1 MAVSTKIILR
11 KKSNKKGEYPLA
23 IRISKDRK
31 VSYIYL
37 GHYIDL
43 KYWDSKKGVLKRSH
57 PNYLHLKNFL
67 ETKLAEIGRTLLNL
81 QTENRDISSA
91 QLKNEVKASLSKKD
105 FFALANEYLDDLL
118 IRNKLNQLSSDRP
131 RVNHIK
137 LFCKKEHLPFKEINV
152 KFLKEFMY
160 FLRVKRKVSER
171 SIINNLIVVR
181 TIFNRG
187 IKSGLV
193 DRKFYPFGQG
203 KIVIRFPETEKIGL
217 NAREIKKIEN
227 IKNLN
232 DNEEHARNIWLF
244 SFYMAGIRAS
254 DIFQLKW
261 KDIIDDRLNYRMGKN
276 SKLVSLIIPKKA
288 QLILDSY
295 KEFKVS
301 DNDLIFPDLRSM
313 LENDEKLKWKKTKLA
328 IRKTNRN
335 INSVAL
341 KCGINKK
348 VSMHIARHSF
358 GNIAG
363 NQIPIQILQQLYR
376 HSSITTTMMYQSNF
390 INSETDRA
398 LQKVVNF

>member
-1 MAVSTKIILR
+1 
-11 KKSNKKGEYPLA
+11 
-23 IRISKDRK
+23 
-31 VSYIYL
+31 
-37 GHYIDL
+37 
-43 KYWDSKKGVLKRSH
+43 
-57 PNYLHLKNFL
+57 
-67 ETKLAEIGRTLLNL
+67 
-81 QTENRDISSA
+81 
-91 QLKNEVKASLSKKD
+91 
-105 FFALANEYLDDLL
+105 
-118 IRNKLNQLSSDRP
+118 
-131 RVNHIK
+131 
-137 LFCKKEHLPFKEINV
+137 
-152 KFLKEFMY
+152 
-160 FLRVKRKVSER
+160 
-171 SIINNLIVVR
+171 
-181 TIFNRG
+181 
-187 IKSGLV
+187 
-193 DRKFYPFGQG
+193 
-203 KIVIRFPETEKIGL
+203 
-217 NAREIKKIEN
+217 
-227 IKNLN
+227 
-232 DNEEHARNIWLF
+232 
-244 SFYMAGIRAS
+244 MAGIRAS